1 MKKIMKLTALLC
13 ISCIML
19 FSFQSCQKYED
30 GPFFSLQTKTSRISN
45 SWKIDNFKIN
55 DVDYTSLLNGYTETF
70 TTDHNYSYTWGILGG
85 TGKWEFQ
92 NNYNEVRITGTDNQS
107 SETLYILKLE
117 RTQFWYYIMDGN
129 DRKEYHMVQQ

>member
-1 MKKIMKLTALLC
+1 MV
-13 ISCIML
+13 
-19 FSFQSCQKYED
+19 FSLQSCQKYED
-30 GPFFSLQTKTSRISN
+30 GPFFSLQTKTSRLSN